1 MVSSLSIIWLST
13 PITFPSSPPIAP
25 SIGGTFCSSRTR
37 SMDRGRSMLQL
48 LFLSRVGRWE
58 ARFMIRV

>member
-25 SIGGTFCSSRTR
+25 SIGGTCSSRTR
-37 SMDRGRSMLQL
+37 SMDRGRSTLQL